1 MLSSCCKRT
10 LTAEDK
16 RQQKRDDFEN
26 EIIEYTQEQR
36 LKQRQQILE
45 AQEKA
50 VLEMRLTLDLPKK
63 HRMEFLESELNSS
76 LFVAWNKKYVG
87 YVFWNN
93 MGTPINFTITLLTA
107 MTAAKSTSTSSTF
120 LSDSQNTIISI
131 TVLLISAVN
140 TFFRPYNKAT
150 EHMKFITEVQKYGA
164 QFDEV
169 FYKAKLTNEEYEV
182 AYNKYFEIQQNFN
195 KYKSENSIES
205 KNLIVDI
212 IYFFVINITL
222 FQQRK
227 DRIWTKV
234 QYV

>member
-1 MLSSCCKRT
+1 MSVNCCQRK
-10 LTAEDK
+10 LTAEDERK
-16 RQQKRDDFEN
+16 QKQDEYEN
-26 EIIEYTQEQR
+26 QIIEYTQEQR

-63 HRMEFLESELNSS
+63 HRMEFLEGELNSS

-107 MTAAKSTSTSSTF
+107 MTAAKSTTESSSF

-131 TVLLISAVN
+131 TVLIISAIN

-150 EHMKFITEVQKYGA
+150 EHMKFITEVQKFGA

-169 FYKAKLTNEEYEV
+169 FYKAKLTNEEYEA
-182 AYNKYFEIQQNFN
+182 AYNKYFEIQQGFN

-205 KNLIVDI
+205 KNVIVDI
-212 IYFFVINITL
+212 LYFFLIHSVL
-222 FQQRK
+222 FIQKK
-227 DRIWTKV
+227 DRVWTKV